1 MYGSDVFEIQKKL
14 KELGF
19 LKDTPNGKFGPAT
32 EEAIK
37 KYCKKNNLYVRKIID
52 PDLQRYMGFE
62 LFE

>member
-1 MYGSDVFEIQKKL
+1 
-14 KELGF
+14 LGF

-37 KYCKKNNLYVRKIID
+37 KYCKENKLYVRKIID